1 MSNRFSMNPRCDL
14 GRQMPERS
22 TKLILQRGR
31 LGANSGATEEHMTT
45 ANATIRK
52 VFDGFKVT
60 VTMRQDRR
68 TTPAG
73 GRYIDQ
79 QDDEVGDHLD
89 GRVVIKHP

>member
-1 MSNRFSMNPRCDL
+1 
-14 GRQMPERS
+14 MPERS

-60 VTMRQDRR
+60 VTMRQDGLLRALTEKTVATYAEAEAVVR
-68 TTPAG
+68 AFAAAH
-73 GRYIDQ
+73 
-79 QDDEVGDHLD
+79 EVSWEEVE
-89 GRVVIKHP
+89 VVSR